1 MKLERK
7 SNYVRE
13 YSKNS
18 ILNEATK
25 ELGDNFS
32 ADALLE
38 YLLEDDEYS
47 IRKYERTHKSIF
59 NRINIPTRKI
69 VEPITTGINETN
81 RGNSKFIFLP
91 DAHIS
96 GRRSHCMR
104 LECAAMFSKLASC

>member
-38 YLLEDDEYS
+38 YLLEDGDYS

-59 NRINIPTRKI
+59 NRINILWVYPLFLIQIPFQWLLCGDIGFKRESRIGK
-69 VEPITTGINETN
+69 VLDFLV
-81 RGNSKFIFLP
+81 KFV
-91 DAHIS
+91 
-96 GRRSHCMR
+96 
-104 LECAAMFSKLASC
+104 